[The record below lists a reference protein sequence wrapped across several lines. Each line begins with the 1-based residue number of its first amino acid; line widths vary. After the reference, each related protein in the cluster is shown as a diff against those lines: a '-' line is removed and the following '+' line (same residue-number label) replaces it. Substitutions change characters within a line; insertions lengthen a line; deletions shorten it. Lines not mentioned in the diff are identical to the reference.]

1 MADPDLVN
9 GYNSFLTQ
17 IVKALIELWP
27 LWLGLVILGIIKAIK
42 ERK

>member
-17 IVKALIELWP
+17 IVGALIALWP
-27 LWLGLVILGIIKAIK
+27 LWLGLGILAIVKAIK